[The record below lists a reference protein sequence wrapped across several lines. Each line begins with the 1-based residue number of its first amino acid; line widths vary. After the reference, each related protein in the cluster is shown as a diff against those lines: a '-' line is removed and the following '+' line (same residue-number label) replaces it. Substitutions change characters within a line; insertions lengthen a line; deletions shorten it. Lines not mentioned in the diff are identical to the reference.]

1 MAIKLVNSSG
11 GFPQPASSRLFRNIA
26 VTFVLI
32 TVAVIGV
39 ALWTSSVRATIVVK
53 AKRLP
58 VNLDTI
64 LEIASVPATG
74 QIKGRVVSGSFVESK
89 EYPIETTTTT
99 VPVVPP
105 QPMKTTGRVRI
116 TNTNSKDQPLVAT
129 TRLLTSDGKLY
140 RLSKGVTVPAGGT
153 AEVDAASDQ
162 PGSQFEVPVG
172 TKFTIPGLWDQLQK
186 MIYAESIT
194 SFAMGNSPSGGPRR
208 ILTADAL
215 ARAQQ
220 ELYAT
225 ALDRA
230 KQSLNVEAGAPADW
244 YAVYDV
250 AGSSKQSN
258 TAVGQDAEKFLA
270 QVKINVTAVFFPKE
284 DVEAYVRTRLNEK
297 LAEGY
302 VLSESTGTTPG
313 QLDASFRLESV
324 DTAKSV
330 ARLSISA
337 EGQSQ
342 LSKNSQTLKKDLI
355 VGLPADEV
363 IRKWS
368 ALDGVD
374 QVDITLQPSWVHRL
388 PSMKDKIEL
397 IIQ

>member
-89 EYPIETTTTT
+89 EYPIETTTST
-99 VPVVPP
+99 VPVAPA
-105 QPMKTTGRVRI
+105 QPIKTTGRVRI

-258 TAVGQDAEKFLA
+258 TAVGQDADKFLA